1 MMTRKLRPYQI
12 KALDTLKKHNKG
24 ICVLPTG
31 AGKTVIFMEDVK
43 QRIASNSTPL
53 TIVIVAPKI
62 LLASQLAS
70 EFGTYLSE
78 FSNVFYTH
86 VHSGED
92 GTTDA
97 PLIKVTAALIQKL
110 KCHHLIFTTYKS
122 LPRIHEAE
130 ISIDLAIF
138 DEAHHSVLES
148 NFVGVAQTSQV
159 SKNTFFYTATPKH
172 TQTKTTMSNSTVYGG
187 TILSLPPKELVS
199 NGYILPP
206 RVETYEAH
214 DTDDVNIIRFIDGIE
229 STNPKILVA
238 VPSTK
243 VMMDLFIETPLLNE
257 LEDRDF
263 NVFHITSKYG
273 CIVNN
278 QRKSR
283 QEFFDEL
290 NRIGNDD
297 NQKLIIF
304 HHSIISEGISV
315 NGMSHAL
322 LLRNLSVIEYVQ
334 TIGRILR
341 LHQDDS
347 RKLQSGEIQPGE
359 YHLYKKPCGVI
370 AFPSND
376 SRGTKIQT
384 RLQAIVDTL
393 FVRGETLIA

>member
-78 FSNVFYTH
+78 FSNVYYSH

-110 KCHHLIFTTYKS
+110 NYHHLIFTTYKS

-206 RVETYEAH
+206 KVQIKKFDMSQSKDLSIGVDSDIIIDVIDEIHKSKVLICAKSARQISDLISET
-214 DTDDVNIIRFIDGIE
+214 N
-229 STNPKILVA
+229 
-238 VPSTK
+238 
-243 VMMDLFIETPLLNE
+243 FIEQLK
-257 LEDRDF
+257 DRNF
-263 NVFHITSKYG
+263 SYMYITSKTG
-273 CIVNN
+273 AIIDGVKVT
-278 QRKSR
+278 R
-283 QEFFDEL
+283 EVFFNTL
-290 NRIGNDD
+290 NEWGINP
-297 NQKLIIF
+297 NKKFVVMHI
-304 HHSIISEGISV
+304 SILSEGISI
-315 NGMSHAL
+315 NGL
-322 LLRNLSVIEYVQ
+322 ETVIFLRNMNSIEMTQ
-334 TIGRILR
+334 NIGRVLR
-341 LHQDDS
+341 KDGPNKNFGLCVVPVYSKTGIATEKSLHS
-347 RKLQSGEIQPGE
+347 
-359 YHLYKKPCGVI
+359 
-370 AFPSND
+370 
-376 SRGTKIQT
+376 
-384 RLQAIVDTL
+384 
-393 FVRGETLIA
+393 LIENMFS